1 LADSDKAIQELYSM
15 PSRKAMTSGTLTEV
29 PDHSTFLDYLTQRLQ
44 DNKQNYMSADQ
55 LFYRFR
61 EAVINNSPNT
71 PQYGVIHEA
80 GDEGGE
86 YIFIRRA
93 AGGS

>member
-1 LADSDKAIQELYSM
+1 
-15 PSRKAMTSGTLTEV
+15 MTSGTLTEV
-29 PDHSTFLDYLTQRLQ
+29 PDHSAFLDYLTKRLQ
-44 DNKQNYMSADQ
+44 ENTQEYMSADQ

-86 YIFIRRA
+86 YIFVRRA

>member
-1 LADSDKAIQELYSM
+1 
-15 PSRKAMTSGTLTEV
+15 
-29 PDHSTFLDYLTQRLQ
+29 
-44 DNKQNYMSADQ
+44 MSADQ

-71 PQYGVIHEA
+71 PQYGVIHDA

-86 YIFIRRA
+86 FIFIRRTN
-93 AGGS
+93 GESQ